1 MRGEIV
7 PKKLLIISS
16 DFTGHGHKSITEAV
30 KEKLELDDKISI
42 HVVDGFS
49 LGGISL
55 SKIGK
60 LYGPITRHSEFLWK
74 AIFDFSA
81 QKPSFINSLI
91 RMKIENNFVKLL
103 DEIKPDVILTVHP
116 NFNGSILDILDKH
129 GYKIPFITLIADLV
143 SISPLWA
150 DPRADYIISPTK
162 EAKEICIQYG
172 VPEYNIKIT
181 GFPVRS
187 RFYKDSENPSS
198 LSNEDSSRP
207 LECLLM
213 GGGEGAGNM
222 EKIAQTLLQN
232 FDCHIKIV
240 AGRNVTLKE
249 KLEQSLLKEYSNRV
263 TIFGFTDAIQELM
276 FSSDIAFTRGSP
288 NVMMESVASNIP
300 LIITG
305 ALPGQEEGNPSFAE
319 KHNLGVVCKNPVELK
334 ETINL
339 LLQNDS
345 TLLKEIKNAQ
355 KMFQDPSV
363 VDMIV
368 SILLDVF
375 ENEKEMAI

>member
-1 MRGEIV
+1 V

-16 DFTGHGHKSITEAV
+16 DFTGHGHKSITEAL
-30 KEKLELDDKISI
+30 KEKLEIEENISI

-49 LGGISL
+49 LGGSL
-55 SKIGK
+55 LAKIGK
-60 LYGPITRHSEFLWK
+60 SYGPITRHSEFLWK

-81 QKPSFINSLI
+81 KKSSFINSLI
-91 RMKIENNFVKLL
+91 RMKIETNFVKLL
-103 DEIKPDVILTVHP
+103 DEIKPDIILTVHP

-150 DPRADYIISPTK
+150 DPRADYVISPTK
-162 EAKEICIQYG
+162 EAKDICIQYG
-172 VPEYNIKIT
+172 VPENNIKIT

-187 RFYKDSENPSS
+187 RFYKDSKNPSY
-198 LSNEDSSRP
+198 LSNEDSSSP
-207 LECLLM
+207 LKCLLM

-249 KLEQSLLKEYSNRV
+249 KLEQSLLKQYSDRV
-263 TIFGFTDAIQELM
+263 TILGFTNAIQELM

-288 NVMMESVASNIP
+288 NVMMESVASNTP
-300 LIITG
+300 LVITG

-355 KMFQDPSV
+355 RMFQDPYV
-363 VDMIV
+363 VDTIV